1 MTPLR
6 IVLFG
11 GFHLHHPAAPAEV
24 KITATLQALLA
35 YLLLFRHR
43 AHPRDVVME
52 LFWGDRDEAHARAC
66 LNTSL
71 WRLRQ
76 ILEPRGAVERGR
88 YLLTSPVGDI
98 GFNERGDYW
107 LDVADFETGVAPLLR
122 RPAEALTDAD
132 AQQMEERLHL
142 YGGELLEG
150 VYADWALRE
159 RERLREMRLSA
170 LYHLLTHYRQRR
182 RYDDALRCGQLI
194 LHGDPL
200 REHVHRDLIQL
211 YADSGRPAQAV
222 QQYQACRHA
231 LRAEMGLDPMPET
244 RALYE
249 RIARA
254 TRDAER
260 AAGGRTTDDKRR
272 APAAAGAPVADAYQT
287 AQRLLTLFAEMQ
299 QQLGHL
305 LRLLERQ

>member
-1 MTPLR
+1 MTPWR

-11 GFHLHHPAAPAEV
+11 GFQLRHPAAPEEV

-43 AHPRDVVME
+43 AHSRDVIME

-76 ILEPRGAVERGR
+76 ILEPRGAVERGQ
-88 YLLTSPVGDI
+88 YLLTNHVGDI
-98 GFNERGDYW
+98 GFNGGGDYS
-107 LDVADFETGVAPLLR
+107 LDVADFETAVAPLLR
-122 RPAEALTDAD
+122 RSAEALTDAD
-132 AQQMEERLHL
+132 AQQLEDGLRL
-142 YGGELLEG
+142 YRGDLLEG
-150 VYADWALRE
+150 IYADWALRE
-159 RERLREMRLSA
+159 RERLREMRLAA
-170 LYHLLTHYRQRR
+170 LYHLLHHYRQRR
-182 RYDDALRCGQLI
+182 RYDDALRCGQFI

-222 QQYQACRHA
+222 QQYQTCRHA
-231 LRAEMGLDPMPET
+231 LQVEMGIDPMPET

-249 RIARA
+249 QIAHA
-254 TRDAER
+254 TRDFSAQMADDGRR
-260 AAGGRTTDDKRR
+260 AA
-272 APAAAGAPVADAYQT
+272 AASTGAAQSDDAYQT
-287 AQRLLTLFAEMQ
+287 AQSLLTLCAEMQ
-299 QQLGHL
+299 QRLGDL
-305 LRLLERQ
+305 LHLLERQ

>member
-11 GFHLHHPAAPAEV
+11 GFQLHHPAAHAEV
-24 KITATLQALLA
+24 KITATLQSLLA

-76 ILEPRGAVERGR
+76 LLEPRGAVEKGS
-88 YLLTSPVGDI
+88 YLLTNHVGDI
-98 GFNERGDYW
+98 GFNARGDYW

-122 RPAEALTDAD
+122 RPADALSDAD
-132 AQQMEERLHL
+132 AQQLEDGLRL
-142 YGGELLEG
+142 YRGELLEG
-150 VYADWALRE
+150 LYADWALRE
-159 RERLREMRLSA
+159 RERYREMHLTA
-170 LYHLLTHYRQRR
+170 LYHLLIHYRQRR
-182 RYDDALRCGQLI
+182 RHDDALRCGQLI
-194 LHGDPL
+194 LHCDPL

-222 QQYQACRHA
+222 QQYQTCRLA
-231 LRAEMGLDPMPET
+231 LRAEMGIEPMPET
-244 RALYE
+244 RALYKQ
-249 RIARA
+249 IADGR
-254 TRDAER
+254 
-260 AAGGRTTDDKRR
+260 RTTAEGRQTTVDGRR
-272 APAAAGAPVADAYQT
+272 EPADAYQT
-287 AQRLLTLFAEMQ
+287 AQSLLSLFAEMQ

-305 LRLLERQ
+305 LRLLERE